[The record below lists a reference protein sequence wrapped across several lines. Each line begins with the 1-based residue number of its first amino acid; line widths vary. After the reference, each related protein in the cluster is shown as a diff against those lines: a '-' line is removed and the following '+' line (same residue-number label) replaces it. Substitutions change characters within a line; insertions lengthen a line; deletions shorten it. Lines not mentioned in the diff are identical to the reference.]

1 MKYIKLFEAYS
12 HDNKIYKTNL
22 FWLVYYF
29 KKKLTKAN
37 LKQIEYDDFIY
48 YYREIKRSSGKIAG
62 KLEIII
68 YDIFADKYARINDPD
83 KFFFTPRNLFNKI
96 PDPFTTILMSEALKI
111 TLGVDYV
118 RRFIGPEGFNTF
130 SKLMKEKRKKPLLEK
145 MKLFESSGD

>member
-12 HDNKIYKTNL
+12 HDDKIYKTNL
-22 FWLVYYF
+22 LWLVYYF

-37 LKQIEYDDFIY
+37 LKQIEYDDDIY
-48 YYREIKRSSGKIAG
+48 YYREIKRASGKIAG

-68 YDIFADKYARINDPD
+68 YDIFADKYARIND
-83 KFFFTPRNLFNKI
+83 KFFYPRNLFNKI
-96 PDPFTTILMSEALKI
+96 PDPFTTTLMSEALKI

-118 RRFIGPEGFNTF
+118 RRYIGPEGFNTF
-130 SKLMKEKRKKPLLEK
+130 RELMKEKRKKSLLEK